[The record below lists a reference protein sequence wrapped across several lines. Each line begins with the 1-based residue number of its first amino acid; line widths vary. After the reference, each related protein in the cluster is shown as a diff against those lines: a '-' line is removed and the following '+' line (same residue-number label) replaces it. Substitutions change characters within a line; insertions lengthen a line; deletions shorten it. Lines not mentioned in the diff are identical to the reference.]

1 VQDACPRAL
10 RAVGNFSNGNAR
22 GWVLTI
28 VSHTAYGWL
37 HNWTSVRPGGLLA
50 IWAFSVPVH
59 GSHFYVCLVAWHG
72 RQCGDF
78 GDGKIN
84 IFAPTGTA
92 LAISVGPLAVTNGGT
107 LTIPGLWCNGEVT
120 NP

>member
-1 VQDACPRAL
+1 M
-10 RAVGNFSNGNAR
+10 
-22 GWVLTI
+22 
-28 VSHTAYGWL
+28 
-37 HNWTSVRPGGLLA
+37 
-50 IWAFSVPVH
+50 

-107 LTIPGLWCNGEVT
+107 LTIPGLWYMGTVMSRLARARLVLKEHWLLQTKREPHAV
-120 NP
+120 P